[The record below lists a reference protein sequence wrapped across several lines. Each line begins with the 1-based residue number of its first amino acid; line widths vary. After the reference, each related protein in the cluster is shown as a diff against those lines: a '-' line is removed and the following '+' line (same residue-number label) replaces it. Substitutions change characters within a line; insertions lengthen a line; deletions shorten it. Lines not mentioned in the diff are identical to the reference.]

1 MTSSAPRQ
9 RIEINAATRK
19 PLGMPPARF
28 LREYWQK
35 QPLLIRGAFPDMR
48 APLSP
53 EDLAGLACE
62 EFALARII
70 EHHPTATAKTLGSGF
85 RRNGEQKTNPRA
97 TGSDRWTVRDGPFVE
112 KDFATLPDSHWTLL
126 VQDVDKWDTD
136 VAALRGHFAFLP
148 SWRIDDVMVSY
159 AADGGSVGAHI
170 DQYDV
175 FLLQGM
181 GQRHWALSTNAAAP
195 TDFRDDTE
203 LRLLREFVPTHE
215 WILEPGDMLY
225 LPPGIPHHGVA
236 VGNCMT
242 FSVGMRAPSKAELTT
257 DLADHLASHWSDGDR
272 YTDADLQAVRHD
284 GEIDA
289 ATLARLRTVLP
300 VGGPLDDATL
310 RDWFGCFIT
319 RYRSAYSAAP
329 RARAMSA
336 AQFERQLARGTH
348 ALRNPLS
355 RFAWAKAGRATHL
368 YVAGELHACSR
379 RLAKSLCTV
388 GPQPIALAGDWSQ
401 ADHAVLLALVNAG
414 HLVTS
419 KPDNQTGK
427 PT

>member
-1 MTSSAPRQ
+1 MTSRAPRQ
-9 RIEINAATRK
+9 PIEIAAAKRK

-28 LREYWQK
+28 LAEYWQK
-35 QPLLIRGAFPDMR
+35 QPLLIRDAFPDMR
-48 APLSP
+48 TPLSP

-62 EFALARII
+62 EFALARIVI
-70 EHHPTATAKTLGSGF
+70 ENNKAASPLLRKSVPVTHCNDHWEV
-85 RRNGEQKTNPRA
+85 RNG
-97 TGSDRWTVRDGPFVE
+97 PFPE
-112 KDFATLPDSHWTLL
+112 GEFATLPESYWTLL
-126 VQDVDKWDTD
+126 VQDVDKWDAD
-136 VAALRGHFAFLP
+136 VAALLEHFAFLP

-181 GQRHWALSTNAAAP
+181 GRRRWQISTDPAAP
-195 TDFRDDTE
+195 TDFREDTE

-215 WILEPGDMLY
+215 WVLEPGDMLY

-236 VGNCMT
+236 VGSCMT
-242 FSVGMRAPSKAELTT
+242 FSIGMRAPSKAELTT
-257 DLADHLASHWSDGDR
+257 DLADHLAAQWRDEDR
-272 YTDADLQAVRHD
+272 YTDADLLPVRHS

-289 ATLARLRTVLP
+289 ATLARLRTALP
-300 VGGPLDDATL
+300 VGGTLDNATL
-310 RDWFGCFIT
+310 RDWFGRFIT

-336 AQFERQLARGTH
+336 AQFERQLARGTRV
-348 ALRNPLS
+348 LRNPLS

-368 YVAGELHACSR
+368 YVAGDLHACSR
-379 RLAKSLCTV
+379 RLAKFFST
-388 GPQPIALAGDWSQ
+388 AGAQSMTLNTDWSQ
-401 ADHAVLLALVNAG
+401 ADRALLLALVNAG

-419 KPDNQTGK
+419 KPENQTEES
-427 PT
+427 T